1 MDEGMARLRRELVT
15 SGQACRA
22 AAERLVVAK
31 ALAEQRAIDAAGGA
45 KGLGAN
51 EDERKRALVLA
62 LAADPGYQAAAAAV
76 RQCESHVARVE
87 AELEILR
94 DRRRAEEWAIRQ
106 RLADALLGVP
116 SDGPAGDD
124 RAAWDDA
131 MDERLTTATI
141 RRNVPEPV
149 GIDDLFPS

>member
-1 MDEGMARLRRELVT
+1 VRE
-15 SGQACRA
+15 
-22 AAERLVVAK
+22 
-31 ALAEQRAIDAAGGA
+31 
-45 KGLGAN
+45 
-51 EDERKRALVLA
+51 
-62 LAADPGYQAAAAAV
+62 
-76 RQCESHVARVE
+76 CEEHVARVE

-94 DRRRAEEWAIRQ
+94 DRRRAEEWAIRL

-124 RAAWDDA
+124 RAAWDGA

-149 GIDDLFPS
+149 IDDLFPS